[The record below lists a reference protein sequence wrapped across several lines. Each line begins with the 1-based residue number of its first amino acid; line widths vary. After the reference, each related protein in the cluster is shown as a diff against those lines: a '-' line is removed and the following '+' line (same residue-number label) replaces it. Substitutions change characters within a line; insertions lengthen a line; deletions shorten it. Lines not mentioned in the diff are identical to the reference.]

1 MSMLTDWVDWAF
13 HHRRP
18 DFHRQVATNRRY
30 ETFLACFRSEQMSA
44 SQLRAHMEED
54 AALKA
59 YVEAEIATSD
69 PARAFEDSRVLVH
82 H

>member
-1 MSMLTDWVDWAF
+1 
-13 HHRRP
+13 
-18 DFHRQVATNRRY
+18 
-30 ETFLACFRSEQMSA
+30 MSA